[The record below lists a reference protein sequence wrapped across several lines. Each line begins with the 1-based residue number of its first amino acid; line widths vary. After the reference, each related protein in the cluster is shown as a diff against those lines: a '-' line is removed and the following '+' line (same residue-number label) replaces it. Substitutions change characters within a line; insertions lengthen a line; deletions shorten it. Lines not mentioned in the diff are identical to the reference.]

1 MHRAEALEERIS
13 VQLVSGI
20 APEINAVASAASPD
34 RGFLRGSWYAGP
46 AGDDASTLIAMRGD
60 GSPVVAVPTM
70 SLGLLL
76 LGART
81 VPGSYWPFR
90 SIPIDAGSTEE
101 ELATVFADPVTCG
114 ALAPVWRMGPLYRN
128 DPATRTIKNAL
139 ARAGWTVL
147 IRPLGHSFVMDLSAM
162 MAGQGWPRK
171 STRRRLGNYERQL
184 AQHGPVTFRTITG
197 AEWDDASL
205 DTLAGIE
212 ANSWIAETDQTGAKF
227 LTPEQR
233 GLWRSVLADPVIAEA
248 LSATI
253 LDVSATPV
261 AFSFDLRAGDLQYTI
276 ASSYHRDFAAYR
288 PGKIVTYRQL
298 AWAAA
303 NGVKT
308 VDLGAGDR
316 GYKREMG
323 AVAGSEII
331 DLLIVRNR
339 RIAKLLSLKWGE
351 ESALCRDIY
360 LAGVDQRGDQG
371 GLIRHLLTAGAIAAA
386 ALALAE

>member
-1 MHRAEALEERIS
+1 LHRAEAHKERIS

-20 APEINAVASAASPD
+20 SPEIDAVARTASPD
-34 RGFLRGSWYAGP
+34 RGFLRGSWYAGA
-46 AGDDASTLIAMRGD
+46 AGDDASTLIATRGD

-70 SLGLLL
+70 SLSMPL

-90 SIPIDAGSTEE
+90 SIPVDACATED

-128 DPATRTIKNAL
+128 DPVTRAIKNAL

-147 IRPLGHSFVMDLSAM
+147 IRPMGHSFVMDLS
-162 MAGQGWPRK
+162 GQGWPRK
-171 STRRRLGNYERQL
+171 STRRRLSNYERQL
-184 AQHGPVTFRTITG
+184 AQHGPVTFHTITG
-197 AEWDDASL
+197 TEWDDASL
-205 DTLAGIE
+205 DTLSGIE
-212 ANSWIAETDQTGAKF
+212 ANSWIADTDQTGAKF

-233 GLWRSVLADPVIAEA
+233 GLWQSVLADPQIADA

-253 LDVSATPV
+253 LHVGTTPV

-308 VDLGAGDR
+308 VDLGAGDS

-339 RIAKLLSLKWGE
+339 QIARLLSLKWGG

-360 LAGVDQRGDQG
+360 LSSADQRGDQG
-371 GLIRHLLTAGAIAAA
+371 NLIRHLLTAGAIAAA
-386 ALALAE
+386 ALALVE